1 MTIILDDEVNFLNQ
15 NELLYQKI
23 ESVIKACLEEEQVP
37 YEVEIS
43 LSIVNL
49 QTIQHINKEH
59 RQIDSPTDVLSFPQ
73 IEPVKIGTIDWD
85 ALDFSTCVNYDTEEL
100 MLGDIIICS
109 EKVIEQAKN
118 YEHSIEREIC
128 FLVAH
133 SMLHLLGYDHMTRVD
148 EKIMFAKQD
157 AILYHLGILR

>member
-85 ALDFSTCVNYDTEEL
+85 AVDFSTCVNYDTEEL

-133 SMLHLLGYDHMTRVD
+133 SMLHLLGYDHMTTVD

>member
-85 ALDFSTCVNYDTEEL
+85 TLDFSTCVNYDTEEL

>member
-1 MTIILDDEVNFLNQ
+1 MTIILNDEVQFLNQ
-15 NELLYQKI
+15 HNGLYQKI
-23 ESVIKACLEEEQVP
+23 EAVINTCLEEEQVP

-43 LSIVNL
+43 LSIVDL
-49 QTIQHINKEH
+49 QTIQQINKAH
-59 RQIDSPTDVLSFPQ
+59 REIDSPTDVLSFPQ
-73 IEPVKIGTIDWD
+73 IEPIKIGCIDWET
-85 ALDFSTCVNYDTEEL
+85 LDFITCVNYDTEEI

-109 EKVIEQAKN
+109 DKAREQAKA
-118 YEHSIEREIC
+118 YEHSLEREIC

-133 SMLHLLGYDHMTRVD
+133 SMLHLLGYDHMTAED

>member
-73 IEPVKIGTIDWD
+73 IEPVRIGTIDWD
-85 ALDFSTCVNYDTEEL
+85 TLDFSTCVNYDTEEL